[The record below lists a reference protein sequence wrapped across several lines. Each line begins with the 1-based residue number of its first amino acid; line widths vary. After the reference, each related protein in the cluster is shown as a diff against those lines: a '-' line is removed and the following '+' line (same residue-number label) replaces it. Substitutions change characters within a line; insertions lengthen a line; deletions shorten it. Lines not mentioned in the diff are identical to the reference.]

1 MVDSSLKKLSI
12 FIPIFLTSV
21 LLLLPIT
28 PVQSNSIY
36 LHSYTATPPI
46 IDGDLNSF
54 AGEWT
59 NAATQE
65 FDTISGPNK
74 HGKIYVMNTQTD
86 LFIAIEINDGT
97 NNDVNDFIWITF
109 DNDNDGTIEVGDDA
123 LVVGMAAIFED
134 RHIADPSSAIL
145 DTSDSGSSDGSG
157 AASFGFSWTYE
168 ISHPL
173 KSGDTGHDFQLSV
186 GDVVGFTIR
195 FHDSSEMQSSYWPS
209 LSGGEGSSSENYG
222 DIGIDPPFNP
232 VGGIYASINKLNI
245 IAPYLTLV
253 GLIGAVSTIFAIRKW
268 RKD

>member
-1 MVDSSLKKLSI
+1 M
-12 FIPIFLTSV
+12 PIA
-21 LLLLPIT
+21 

-46 IDGDLNSF
+46 IDGNLNSF
-54 AGEWT
+54 AGEWA

-65 FDTISGPNK
+65 FDTIFGPNK
-74 HGKIYVMNTQTD
+74 HGKIYVMNTKTD

-97 NNDVNDFIWITF
+97 NNDINDFIWITF

-123 LVVGMAAIFED
+123 LVVGRAAIFED
-134 RHIADPSSAIL
+134 RHITDPSSAIL

-195 FHDSSEMQSSYWPS
+195 FHDSSELQSSYWPS

-222 DIGIDPPFNP
+222 DIGIDPPIIP

-253 GLIGAVSTIFAIRKW
+253 GLIGVISSIFAIRRW